1 MVMSKKVEGALNGI
15 RVLDLTRVLAGPFC
29 TMLLGDMG
37 AEIIKIETP
46 GQGDDSRRYP
56 PFIGEES
63 AYFMNLNR
71 NKKSLV
77 LNLKNPK
84 SKEIF
89 LKLVERSD
97 VVVENFRPGTMDKLG
112 LGHET
117 LKVHNPDIVYTC
129 ISGFGHSGPKKDLPG
144 YDIIGQAMGGIMSI
158 TGWPDSTPTRTG
170 TAIGDVLAG
179 LNACIGILAGLLA
192 VKNGGPGQK
201 VDIALVDSVVSAME
215 TIIQIY
221 LVENRVPQ
229 RTGNRY
235 EFIYPYDTFK
245 TKNGWVII
253 AVGNNKLWSV
263 FCHAI
268 HRPELLENPTYKDN
282 YDRVK
287 AHKEVK
293 QIVEAWTE
301 DKTVEEVV
309 DFLLSKKIPCAP
321 IYTVK
326 DVVEDPHI
334 ADARRMIREVEHPV
348 AGPVKVIGSP
358 INLSELPA
366 KVNSPAP
373 LLGQHSADI
382 LMNVLDLTND
392 EISALINE
400 NAVYCPS
407 FTTDREKERSIHV
420 SAAH

>member
-1 MVMSKKVEGALNGI
+1 MVDKAKNKGALSGI

-56 PFIGEES
+56 PFIGKES

-77 LNLKNPK
+77 LNLKHAK
-84 SKEIF
+84 AREIF
-89 LKLVERSD
+89 LSLVEKSH
-97 VVVENFRPGTMDKLG
+97 VVLENFRPGTMEKLD
-112 LGHET
+112 LGYDT
-117 LKVHNPDIVYTC
+117 IRSRNPDIVYSC
-129 ISGFGHSGPKKDLPG
+129 ISGFGHSGPYKDLPG

-158 TGWPDSTPTRTG
+158 TGWPDSPPTRTG
-170 TAIGDVLAG
+170 TAIADVLAG

-192 VKNGGPGQK
+192 VGNGRPGQK
-201 VDIALVDSVVSAME
+201 IDIALVDSVVSAME

-245 TKNGWVII
+245 AEDGWVII
-253 AVGNNKLWSV
+253 AVGNNKLWEV
-263 FCHAI
+263 FCKAI
-268 HRPELLENPTYKDN
+268 GRPELLNNTDYCDN

-287 AHKEVK
+287 AHGEVK
-293 QIVEAWTE
+293 QIVENWSQKMKVRE
-301 DKTVEEVV
+301 IL
-309 DFLLSKKIPCAP
+309 DFLLSRKIPCAP

-326 DVVEDPHI
+326 EVVEDQHI
-334 ADARRMIREVEHPV
+334 AAARQMIRQVEHPV

-358 INLSELPA
+358 INMSETPA
-366 KVNSPAP
+366 QVDSPAP
-373 LLGQHSADI
+373 MLGQHSEAVLKELLNMTADE
-382 LMNVLDLTND
+382 LQSLKAD
-392 EISALINE
+392 
-400 NAVYCPS
+400 NA
-407 FTTDREKERSIHV
+407 IG
-420 SAAH
+420 

>member
-1 MVMSKKVEGALNGI
+1 MAKNKENKGALSGI

-46 GQGDDSRRYP
+46 VHGDDSRRYP

-77 LNLKNPK
+77 LNLKNLK
-84 SKEIF
+84 AKEIF
-89 LKLVERSD
+89 LNLVEKSD
-97 VVVENFRPGTMDKLG
+97 VVLENFRPGTMEKLG
-112 LGHET
+112 VGYET
-117 LKVHNPDIVYTC
+117 IKARNPDIIYAC
-129 ISGFGHSGPKKDLPG
+129 ISGFGHSGPYKDLPG

-158 TGWPDSTPTRTG
+158 TGWPESPPTRTG
-170 TAIGDVLAG
+170 TAIADVLAG

-192 VKNGGPGQK
+192 VRNGGTGQK

-245 TKNGWVII
+245 AKDGWVII
-253 AVGNNKLWSV
+253 AVGNNKLWEV
-263 FCHAI
+263 FCNAVGK
-268 HRPELLENPTYKDN
+268 PELLDDPKYRDN

-287 AHKEVK
+287 AHVEVK
-293 QIVEAWTE
+293 RVVEEWSQQ
-301 DKTVEEVV
+301 KTVKEIV
-309 DFLLSKKIPCAP
+309 DFMLSKKIPCAP

-326 DVVEDPHI
+326 EVVEDNHI
-334 ADARRMIREVEHPV
+334 ACARKMVREVEHPV
-348 AGPVKVIGSP
+348 AGIVKVIGSP
-358 INLSELPA
+358 INLSETPA
-366 KVNSPAP
+366 EVNSPAP
-373 LLGQHSADI
+373 LLGQHSKAVLMDI
-382 LMNVLDLTND
+382 LNLTQD
-392 EISALINE
+392 EVESLKRVKAI
-400 NAVYCPS
+400 
-407 FTTDREKERSIHV
+407 D
-420 SAAH
+420 

>member
-1 MVMSKKVEGALNGI
+1 MTTLKGTKGALSGI

-56 PFIGEES
+56 PFIGKES

-71 NKKSLV
+71 NKKSVV
-77 LNLKNPK
+77 LNLKHAK
-84 SKEIF
+84 AKAIF
-89 LKLVERSD
+89 LDLVETSD
-97 VVVENFRPGTMDKLG
+97 VVIENFRPGTMEKLG
-112 LGHET
+112 LGYET
-117 LKVHNPDIVYTC
+117 IKSRNPRIVYSC
-129 ISGFGHSGPKKDLPG
+129 ISGFGHVGPNRDLPG

-158 TGWPDSTPTRTG
+158 TGWPDSPPTRTG

-179 LNACIGILAGLLA
+179 LNACVGILSSLLA

-221 LVENRVPQ
+221 LVEKRVPQ

-245 TKNGWVII
+245 AKDGWVVI
-253 AVGNNKLWSV
+253 AVGNNKLWEV
-263 FCHAI
+263 FCKAI
-268 HRPELLENPTYKDN
+268 GRPDLLENLNFRDN

-287 AHKEVK
+287 ANQEVK
-293 QIVEAWTE
+293 EIVEAWSTE
-301 DKTVEEVV
+301 KSVREII
-309 DFLLSKKIPCAP
+309 DFLLERRIPCAP

-334 ADARRMIREVEHPV
+334 ADARRMIRSVHHPV
-348 AGPVKVIGSP
+348 AGPIKVIGSP
-358 INLSELPA
+358 INLSETPPE
-366 KVNSPAP
+366 VDSPAP
-373 LLGQHSADI
+373 LLGEHSET
-382 LMNVLDLTND
+382 VLKELLNLTD
-392 EISALINE
+392 TQITALKK
-400 NAVYCPS
+400 
-407 FTTDREKERSIHV
+407 D
-420 SAAH
+420 AAIG